1 MSETYLKH
9 SQTCRIN
16 LLPKIVPE
24 QKTAPE
30 LYSEPSQI
38 SKMELSAKIM
48 NGWNPLTFFAKSSI
62 LEVPIQSE

>member
-38 SKMELSAKIM
+38 SKMELFAKIM
-48 NGWNPLTFFAKSSI
+48 NG
-62 LEVPIQSE
+62 